1 MTEQAKGNGARSG
14 SVTVNVQRS
23 ATDKTIVHVSG
34 ELLGDAAAKL
44 RRIVSNELMRPPS
57 LLALDLSDVTRIDSA
72 GIDALVSAA
81 TQAGEAD
88 ISFCL
93 VGVQAG
99 PVATAL
105 ADAELTELFEIVPDI
120 SVT

>member
-23 ATDKTIVHVSG
+23 ATDKRIVHVSG

-72 GIDALVSAA
+72 GIEALVSAA

-93 VGVQAG
+93 EQAG